1 MNNSET
7 MVAAIYRAIDWI
19 NEELPVDRKII
30 KAPETKL
37 LGPESV
43 LDSMRLVTLIVTT
56 EREIQEAFGVALTLA
71 DERALSM
78 KESPF
83 RSVQSLS
90 LLRCPSLTPMRKNK
104 VVLITGTRKGICL
117 SLSTTPVWYQVSGAA
132 DRRSKGNSR
141 ITALPPRCRDEG
153 AVKQQFSDIRKQEG
167 QLDVLIS
174 NAKRRVNE
182 PFLHPSQR

>member
-1 MNNSET
+1 

-83 RSVQSLS
+83 RSIQSLADYIG
-90 LLRCPSLTPMRKNK
+90 T
-104 VVLITGTRKGICL
+104 LIIDARNG
-117 SLSTTPVWYQVSGAA
+117 
-132 DRRSKGNSR
+132 RRWDG
-141 ITALPPRCRDEG
+141 PGCRDRP
-153 AVKQQFSDIRKQEG
+153 VP
-167 QLDVLIS
+167 
-174 NAKRRVNE
+174 E
-182 PFLHPSQR
+182 PRAACGCPDHSWRPAGPGPYR